1 MGVTVLAGVPGVGL
15 TALAERARKQLS
27 DEYELVNF
35 GDVMLEQAVA
45 NDLVETRGDLAGL
58 PRETTRRLQRR
69 AGEYVADRS
78 DAAEVLLTTHLVVE
92 TDVGLLPGLPDA
104 VLRDVDPDLL
114 VVVETTPETVRERRT
129 ESPRGYE
136 DETALAIEFEQDF
149 NRTAAFEYAVA
160 ADAPVR
166 LVENEA
172 DVAAGAEALA
182 AAVSDRA
189 ED

>member
-1 MGVTVLAGVPGVGL
+1 MSVTVLAGVPGVGL

-45 NDLVETRGDLAGL
+45 NDLVETRGDLAAL
-58 PRETTRRLQRR
+58 SRETTRRLQRR
-69 AGEYVADRS
+69 AGEYVADRGA
-78 DAAEVLLTTHLVVE
+78 AAEVLLTTHLVVE

-114 VVVETTPETVRERRT
+114 VVVEATPETIQERRGD
-129 ESPRGYE
+129 SPRSYG
-136 DETALAIEFEQDF
+136 DETVLGIDFQQDF

-166 LVENEA
+166 LVENET
-172 DVAAGAEALA
+172 DVAAGAETLVT
-182 AAVSDRA
+182 AVTDRTG
-189 ED
+189 D

>member
-45 NDLVETRGDLAGL
+45 NDLVETRGDLS
-58 PRETTRRLQRR
+58 RETTRRLQRR